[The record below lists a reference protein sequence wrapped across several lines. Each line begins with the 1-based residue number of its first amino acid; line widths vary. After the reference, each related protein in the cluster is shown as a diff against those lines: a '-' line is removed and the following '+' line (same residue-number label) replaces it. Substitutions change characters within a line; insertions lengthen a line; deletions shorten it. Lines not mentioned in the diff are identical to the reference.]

1 MECKHCGS
9 QMYER
14 KSKQASNSTRVYICP
29 KCNAVIYVW
38 PDGDVK
44 EEKKK
49 ISIDRKIS
57 WKAV

>member
-44 EEKKK
+44 EEKKENK
-49 ISIDRKIS
+49 Y
-57 WKAV
+57 